1 MKLILLSSGRGKGH
15 FFKMRSI
22 RTTCHR
28 NGILSSYYALKTMG
42 YSPDHQLEVF
52 RNGVPHIRTKND
64 AVRASSQGR
73 GRPFSRE
80 GFVKWLGGLR
90 RHHRSS
96 QLAF

>member
-1 MKLILLSSGRGKGH
+1 MSRCIDRQSTHPSPWEMKLILLSSG
-15 FFKMRSI
+15 
-22 RTTCHR
+22 R